1 MSTSDTPSRREVVDR
16 AARAV
21 KPIAALAALCDELD
35 KFDNLE
41 RSIGEA
47 EAQLASVR
55 SAIASE
61 QTEAKRLDDER
72 RTGLAEMI
80 RGAEATA
87 AAIKREGVD
96 ALAAAK
102 AAAAGV
108 EQEARER
115 AKTMLAEAGTKVEAL
130 RGEAQTLE
138 SSINEANKLLEGL
151 NQHASEARQL
161 IDTAARVKA
170 ALA

>member
-130 RGEAQTLE
+130 RDEAQTLE